1 VGFVAQICALH
12 LFSLLAGLVF
22 ELEEIMPK
30 LNDAQI
36 CRLSKFIGRDV
47 AHEVSSCQGYCD
59 ITDLQL
65 KDIKKL
71 THGGATLDAILYVLL
86 LLGDHGDLRNASS
99 FVDNMTNKNMSV
111 SDWMQSYYHAA

>member
-1 VGFVAQICALH
+1 MSLV
-12 LFSLLAGLVF
+12 LFTLLAGLVF

-47 AHEVSSCQGYCD
+47 AHEVNSCKGYCD

-71 THGGATLDAILYVLL
+71 AQGGATLDAILYVML
-86 LLGDHGDLRNASS
+86 LLGDHGDLRNAST
-99 FVDNMTNKNMSV
+99 FVDNVINKNMSV
-111 SDWMQSYYHAA
+111 GEWMESYYHAA